1 MLSTHLLNALKR
13 ALRRKGITYQAA
25 AKGLHLSESSIKRL
39 FAERSFT
46 LPRVEK
52 LCELAD
58 IDLSTLV
65 QQAEAEIQQTEQLT
79 TAQEQEIV
87 DDPRLLLV
95 GVCLINR
102 YTFDEILSKYDFD
115 EAELTQVFVR
125 LARLDIIEHLPGNRY
140 RLRLAHNFSWQPGGP
155 IQRFFLQ
162 SIVKEYLSE
171 APFTPEYHMHYV
183 WGMLTRESAQELAT
197 RIQRLIDEYVRAA
210 AGDAHLPMS
219 EKLTSSLLVLFR
231 EDWEPG
237 AFKASWR
244 RNSSAEAREAATRR
258 AAARTSRDTRAS

>member
-25 AKGLHLSESSIKRL
+25 AKELHLSESSIKRL

-52 LCELAD
+52 LCELAE

-65 QQAEAEIQQTEQLT
+65 QQAEAHIRQTEQLT

-102 YTFDEILSKYDFD
+102 FTFDEILSKYDFD
-115 EAELTQVFVR
+115 EAELTRIFVR
-125 LARLDIIEHLPGNRY
+125 LERLDVIEHLPGNRY
-140 RLRLAHNFSWQPGGP
+140 RLRLANDFGWQPGGP
-155 IQRFFLQ
+155 IQRFFLR

-197 RIQRLIDEYVRAA
+197 RIQRLIDEYARTA

-219 EKLTSSLLVLFR
+219 DKLTSSLLVVFR
-231 EDWEPG
+231 EDWEP
-237 AFKASWR
+237 AVFKASWR
-244 RNSSAEAREAATRR
+244 RNPSA
-258 AAARTSRDTRAS
+258 